1 MKRFLFLPI
10 ALCAYWAAAQQPAK
24 IPPAQGAQAGASPQT
39 ETIPS
44 PQPAPANQPVNAP
57 GYMDRAQVEIL
68 VHKIGAMDLRIED
81 LLKAAHPE
89 KWIVSNIIRNSLTQ
103 TLENLHTA
111 MNALEAWR
119 SEFEKRPDS
128 IYYGFQTYAAINA
141 TLRSVVPGRRLDDDC
156 NAFLRMSNGAAG
168 TLACSQVA
176 AGEMNEV
183 HLRIFGEKGS
193 LAWRQQDPNRL
204 IVKWLDRPE
213 EIHHAAMNYLST
225 DARAVARVPAGHPEG
240 YLEAFAVLYRE
251 FADVLVAWKQGQAS
265 PLPATL
271 PGIEAGVRGMRF
283 IARAIESDRREGW
296 MDF

>member
-10 ALCAYWAAAQQPAK
+10 ALCACSAAAQQPAK
-24 IPPAQGAQAGASPQT
+24 NQPAQGAQAGASPQT

-89 KWIVSNIIRNSLTQ
+89 KWVVSNIIRNSLTQ

-111 MNALEAWR
+111 MDALEAWR

-141 TLRSVVPGRRLDDDC
+141 ALPRLDGVAHAVSQYENPTLGAQYSQAGDQLFDLQQTLQPYIAYLLRSPDQVLFVAQTNLAACQKQLGTALNGQSGPATPLKNTFVEFHARRGRRGQTGGPEVGSGVEG
-156 NAFLRMSNGAAG
+156 FFEQGRQEGRISGAAHNR
-168 TLACSQVA
+168 CPRIERRVW
-176 AGEMNEV
+176 
-183 HLRIFGEKGS
+183 LRK
-193 LAWRQQDPNRL
+193 
-204 IVKWLDRPE
+204 
-213 EIHHAAMNYLST
+213 
-225 DARAVARVPAGHPEG
+225 VP
-240 YLEAFAVLYRE
+240 
-251 FADVLVAWKQGQAS
+251 
-265 PLPATL
+265 
-271 PGIEAGVRGMRF
+271 
-283 IARAIESDRREGW
+283 
-296 MDF
+296 